1 MAKRNYRNSLPWK
14 EVENLLL
21 ALREKAFLE
30 SIKAD
35 DVQAVRMC
43 QGEARAYNKL
53 LTLPELL
60 EMRDMELE
68 DLNEER

>member
-1 MAKRNYRNSLPWK
+1 
-14 EVENLLL
+14 
-21 ALREKAFLE
+21 
-30 SIKAD
+30 
-35 DVQAVRMC
+35 MC